1 MTNSVSLLFKT
12 HRNLTDASLLVLR
25 LAMGIV
31 MFPHGAQKV
40 LGWYG
45 GYGFAGTMHAFT
57 TMMHIPPFFA
67 VLGILAEFLGSIFL
81 IAGVLTRLSALAI
94 SVNMLVAL
102 TLAWPN
108 GFFMNWFGNQKGE
121 GIEYFIYALAVGI
134 ILIIAGPGR
143 YSVDAL
149 VSNALHRKSA

>member
-1 MTNSVSLLFKT
+1 MTNSLSLIFKT
-12 HRNLTDASLLVLR
+12 HRKTDVTLLVLR

-67 VLGILAEFLGSIFL
+67 VLAILAEFVGSIFL
-81 IAGVLTRLSALAI
+81 IGGVLTRLSALAI
-94 SVNMLVAL
+94 SVNMFIAL
-102 TLAWPN
+102 TLSLPN
-108 GFFMNWFGNQKGE
+108 GFFMNWFGQQKGE

-134 ILIIAGPGR
+134 ILIVAGPGR
-143 YSVDAL
+143 YSIDAL
-149 VSNALHRKSA
+149 VAKALHWKSA